1 MTEGEA
7 RALLEEI
14 RGGRQLRVSNSD
26 GEWGLRAAGAAL
38 ITWDHP
44 AFGESIY
51 GAGAQQE
58 LSEEEALRM
67 LVRYDAERMNALL
80 FGTR

>member
-1 MTEGEA
+1 MTEAEA
-7 RALLEEI
+7 RALLGEI
-14 RGGRQLRVSNSD
+14 RGGRQLRVLNSD

-58 LSEEEALRM
+58 LGEEEALRM
-67 LVRYDAERMNALL
+67 LLAYDAERMKALL